1 MGVSVHFYVE
11 YVCLVMSM
19 FVYSVCMYACVYM
32 HVSIYIYVCTCVYMY
47 SHVNTYD
54 CAHICV

>member
-1 MGVSVHFYVE
+1 MGVSVHVYVE

-32 HVSIYIYVCTCVYMY
+32 HVSIYIYVCV
-47 SHVNTYD
+47 HVF
-54 CAHICV
+54 ICTHM